1 MDPSLRPENGSM
13 PVLWVAAIR
22 RSRPV
27 TWSA

>member
-1 MDPSLRPENGSM
+1 MDPSLRPENGIM
-13 PVLWVAAIR
+13 PVLRAAAIR